1 MVKTRNT
8 TCTGNLFKVWH
19 PDQFI
24 LKIFLLWPFLDTCRT
39 LALEHVMFQKGV
51 LSLRQGGT
59 EELDPVVGRGDLFAG
74 PDVPAA
80 DHHARL
86 VHVEPEGVGV
96 AAVVDQGHAGV
107 DGRPNN
113 FPIVR
118 RFLGRQLCQLKFK
131 KIYKVK
137 KGRYFNLLTVEALHS
152 NEMVKQS
159 KDELLSRMQASVSLE

>member
-1 MVKTRNT
+1 MSLALYS
-8 TCTGNLFKVWH
+8 NLFKVWH

-24 LKIFLLWPFLDTCRT
+24 LKIFLLRPFLDACRT

-51 LSLRQGGT
+51 LSLGQAGA
-59 EELDPVVGRGDLFAG
+59 EELDPVIGGGDLLAR

-107 DGRPNN
+107 DRRPDN
-113 FPIVR
+113 FPIVGG
-118 RFLGRQLCQLKFK
+118 FLG
-131 KIYKVK
+131 
-137 KGRYFNLLTVEALHS
+137 
-152 NEMVKQS
+152 
-159 KDELLSRMQASVSLE
+159 

>member
-1 MVKTRNT
+1 M
-8 TCTGNLFKVWH
+8 L
-19 PDQFI
+19 
-24 LKIFLLWPFLDTCRT
+24 
-39 LALEHVMFQKGV
+39 QKAV
-51 LSLRQGGT
+51 FSLCQGGA
-59 EELDPVVGRGDLFAG
+59 EKLNSVVGGGDLFAS

-107 DGRPNN
+107 DGRPDN

-131 KIYKVK
+131 KIYKEK